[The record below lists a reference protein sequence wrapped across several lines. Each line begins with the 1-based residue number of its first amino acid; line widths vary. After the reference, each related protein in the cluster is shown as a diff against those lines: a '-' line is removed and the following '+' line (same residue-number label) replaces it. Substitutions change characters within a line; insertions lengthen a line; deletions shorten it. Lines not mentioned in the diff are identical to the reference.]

1 MMTTQRYVLHKSDP
15 GRDQVR
21 RNLHAFI
28 DRLPEDRAWRVE
40 IKPYRKERSLDQNA
54 AVFGLAYKVIMDSQ
68 GLEGEKERQRMHTNF
83 CGDFFGWKTEPFRGR
98 VPVRTT
104 TTDEDGHDDVID
116 KATMARLYNFIQRTA
131 AEYGIDVPDP
141 DPLWREHA

>member
-1 MMTTQRYVLHKSDP
+1 MAIQRYILHKDDP
-15 GRDQVR
+15 GRAQVR
-21 RNLHAFI
+21 ANLHAFI
-28 DRLPEDRAWRVE
+28 DRLPVDKAWRVE

-83 CGDFFGWKTEPFRGR
+83 CMDFFGVKTVPFMGR

-104 TTDEDGHDDVID
+104 TTDEDGNDDVID
-116 KATMARLYNFIQRTA
+116 KATMTKFYNFIQRTA